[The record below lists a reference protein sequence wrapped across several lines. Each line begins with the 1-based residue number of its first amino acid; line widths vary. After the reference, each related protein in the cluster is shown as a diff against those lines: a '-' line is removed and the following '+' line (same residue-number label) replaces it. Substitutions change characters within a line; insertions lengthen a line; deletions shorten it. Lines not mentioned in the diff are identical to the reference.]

1 MVPSNSL
8 MFPSGD
14 VVIQDFAW
22 HFGLLCGATVK
33 DFLVYFLL
41 TLVQKYFPVC
51 ALQNAG
57 LIFKVRFYGV
67 GRRTGLICGL
77 MAA

>member
-1 MVPSNSL
+1 

-22 HFGLLCGATVK
+22 HFGMLFGATVK

-41 TLVQKYFPVC
+41 TLGQKYFPICVLKSDC
-51 ALQNAG
+51 
-57 LIFKVRFYGV
+57 LIFKVLFYGA
-67 GRRTGLICGL
+67 GRRTGLIYGL